1 MSETQAGLLV
11 LLAIPVLW
19 VLMWWGWRHRQRRQ
33 AGVPAPLPAPDDPG
47 EVLLEP
53 REGVYVSTT
62 TEGDWL
68 DRVVAHGLGRR
79 SACEVG
85 VFADGVSV
93 ARDGEDVLWVPAGT
107 LVRVRRERG
116 MAGKYVD
123 REGLVVL
130 TWSLGEGS
138 PGGTGAMP
146 VDTGLRL
153 RRDDDADALVAALA
167 GLLARRDAPP
177 AAGGPAGT
185 RGARGPGGAGGA
197 DGAGSPGAGSTDE
210 DGREQGEQRA

>member
-1 MSETQAGLLV
+1 MSETQAGILV

-19 VLMWWGWRHRQRRQ
+19 ALMWWGWRHRQRRQ
-33 AGVPAPLPAPDDPG
+33 AGVPAPLPAPADPG
-47 EVLLEP
+47 VVLLEP

-130 TWSLGEGS
+130 TWSLGEDAPGDADG
-138 PGGTGAMP
+138 GGTGGGLP

-177 AAGGPAGT
+177 GPPGPADGT
-185 RGARGPGGAGGA
+185 H
-197 DGAGSPGAGSTDE
+197 E

>member
-1 MSETQAGLLV
+1 MSETQAGILV

-19 VLMWWGWRHRQRRQ
+19 ALMWWGWRRRQRRQ
-33 AGVPAPLPAPDDPG
+33 AGVPAPLPAPADPG

-130 TWSLGEGS
+130 TWSLGEDAPGGADG
-138 PGGTGAMP
+138 GGTGGSLP

-177 AAGGPAGT
+177 GPAGP
-185 RGARGPGGAGGA
+185 AGPTGPTDGA
-197 DGAGSPGAGSTDE
+197 DGTHE

>member
-1 MSETQAGLLV
+1 MSETQAGILV

-19 VLMWWGWRHRQRRQ
+19 ALMWWGWRHRQRRQ
-33 AGVPAPLPAPDDPG
+33 AGVPAPLPAPADPG

-130 TWSLGEGS
+130 TWSLGEDAPGGADG
-138 PGGTGAMP
+138 GGTGGSLP

-177 AAGGPAGT
+177 GATGPT
-185 RGARGPGGAGGA
+185 DGA
-197 DGAGSPGAGSTDE
+197 DGTHE